1 MTIAK
6 IHGSEHPIRKIFS
19 NDFNFKVPLY
29 QRPYSWTTE
38 QAGEL
43 LDDLVSFIGSDT
55 SVSIDDLSP
64 YFLGSIVLIKEE
76 SQPEAEVVD
85 GQQRL
90 TTLTILLSAL
100 RQSITTPAYSG
111 GMTDY
116 LYQEGKPLEGTP
128 NRYRLKLRERDA
140 EFFRIHIQDADK
152 IAALKKLNAGQ
163 LSDSQQN
170 IRANA
175 MLYLEALGKMSEEQR
190 VRLAQFVVKNCL
202 LVVVSTPDLDSA
214 YRIFSILNDRG
225 LDLSHSDILKS
236 EVIGRIPAKEQEVF
250 NDKWEEA
257 EEELGRDAFSD
268 LFAHTRMIFRKAK
281 AKESILKEFR
291 EFVIKK
297 VGDSKAIIDDVLIPF
312 ADAFSTIQTAS
323 YQSTSGAEHVNQMLT
338 WLGRIDNTDWL
349 PPAILFFARNK
360 SDAKALHGFLTDL
373 ERLAAFLMICRYGIN
388 ERIERY
394 GKLLE
399 AIETKCDLYAADSPL
414 QLADSEYRLLLQELN
429 GDVYRQ
435 VAQRRLYILLR
446 LDSALSDGSATYDHS
461 VISIEHV
468 LPQNPPP
475 SSKWCEWFPTQDL
488 RDQWLHRLGNLLLLN
503 HKKNSSA
510 SNYDFDK
517 KKAAYFTKGGVSPF
531 PLTTQAVGEK
541 EWTTVV
547 VEARQKALLEVLRKV
562 WRVKAEIPTDEP
574 PVTKALSTEE
584 ENGDEGEDI
593 TAVDG
598 GDEKTAKQKSEYDEK
613 ISQLKKEAMS
623 KRNPVEAMQTYL
635 SAPANDD
642 GQTPV
647 QRYEKVDKQR
657 ATLIDGTL
665 KPMVSDY
672 LAGRV
677 SLEDFKPKNDGI
689 NKEHRCWGFQGIKG
703 QMFFNLVVNVAGDA
717 AECDKEIKAAIAV
730 PPTEDVAQNSIN
742 AFASYVRRI
751 GDAHVKA
758 GGSKQGRPKPS
769 SIPFFLSY
777 FWQVQDRTVWP
788 IYYTNAVKTMTALGL
803 WKPSDDLAQ
812 SYITFKHLYEEL
824 AQKFSQAS
832 GKQFDLYGVEHV
844 FWFVGEHPFE
854 D

>member
-43 LDDLVSFIGSDT
+43 LDDLISFIGPDT
-55 SVSIDDLSP
+55 GVSIDDLSP

-100 RQSITTPAYSG
+100 RQTITTPAYAG

-140 EFFRIHIQDADK
+140 EFFRTYVQDAGQ
-152 IAALKKLNAGQ
+152 IATLKKLNAGQ

-175 MLYLEALGKMSEEQR
+175 ILFLEEMGKLPEAQR

-236 EVIGRIPAKEQEVF
+236 EVIGRIPAKEQEAF
-250 NDKWEEA
+250 NDQWEDA

-281 AKESILKEFR
+281 AQETILKEFR

-297 VGDSKAIIDDVLIPF
+297 VADSKLLINEVLIPF
-312 ADAFSTIQTAS
+312 ADAFATIQTAS
-323 YQSTSGAEHVNQMLT
+323 YESTAGAEQVNQMLS
-338 WLGRIDNTDWL
+338 WLGRIDNIDWI

-360 SDAKALHGFLTDL
+360 SDAKALYRFFADL
-373 ERLAAFLMICRYGIN
+373 ERLAAFLMVCRYGIN

-399 AIETKCDLYAADSPL
+399 AIDANADLYANDSPL
-414 QLADSEYRLLLQELN
+414 QLSDTECRQFLKDLN

-435 VAQRRLYILLR
+435 VPKRRLYILLR
-446 LDSALSDGSATYDHS
+446 LDSALSDGSATYDHA

-475 SSKWCEWFPTQDL
+475 ASKWCEWFPTQDL
-488 RDQWLHRLGNLLLLN
+488 RDRWLHRLGNLLLLN

-510 SNYDFDK
+510 SNYEFEK
-517 KKAAYFTKGGVSPF
+517 KKTAYFTKGGVSPF
-531 PLTTQAVGEK
+531 PLTTQAVGET
-541 EWTTVV
+541 EWTVAV
-547 VEARQKALLEVLRKV
+547 VEARQKALLQGLKEV
-562 WRVKAEIPTDEP
+562 WRVKGEVPPDEP
-574 PVTKALSTEE
+574 PARDEPPPDDEE
-584 ENGDEGEDI
+584 DDDGEDI
-593 TAVDG
+593 TGDG
-598 GDEKTAKQKSEYDEK
+598 PGTGKKSEAATKYDEE
-613 ISQLKKEAMS
+613 ISRLKQEALA
-623 KRNPVEAMQTYL
+623 KRNPVEAMRLYL
-635 SAPANDD
+635 GAPPNQY
-642 GQTPV
+642 GQTPA
-647 QRYEKVDKQR
+647 QRYQDADKDR
-657 ATLIDGTL
+657 VALIDDTL
-665 KPMVSDY
+665 KPLVEAY
-672 LAGRV
+672 LGGKV
-677 SLEDFKPKNDGI
+677 PLDEFKTKVDGI
-689 NKEHRCWGFQGIKG
+689 NKRQNRWGFRGIKG
-703 QMFFNLVVNVAGDA
+703 QMFFNIVLKVAPDA
-717 AECDKEIKAAIAV
+717 AECDREISAAIRV
-730 PPTEDVAQNSIN
+730 PADEDTARGRIGR
-742 AFASYVRRI
+742 FASYVRHI
-751 GDAHVKA
+751 GDAHVGA
-758 GGSKQGRPKPS
+758 GGGKQGRPKMG

-777 FWQVQDRTVWP
+777 FWQVQDRGTWP
-788 IYYTNAVKTMTALGL
+788 IYYTNAVKTIRKLGV
-803 WKPSDDLAQ
+803 WQPAGDLADD
-812 SYITFKHLYEEL
+812 YIAFKHLYEDL
-824 AQKFSQAS
+824 AHKFTGAS
-832 GKQFDLYGVEHV
+832 GKRFDLYGVEHV
-844 FWFVGEHPFE
+844 FWFIGEHPFE

>member
-6 IHGSEHPIRKIFS
+6 IHGSEYPIRKIFS

-43 LDDLVSFIGSDT
+43 LDDLASFIGPVSNI
-55 SVSIDDLSP
+55 SIDELSP
-64 YFLGSIVLIKEE
+64 YFLGSIVLIKQE
-76 SQPEAEVVD
+76 SQSEAEVVD

-100 RQSITTPAYSG
+100 RHTITTTAYAG

-128 NRYRLKLRERDA
+128 NRYRLKLRERDE
-140 EFFRIHIQDADK
+140 EFFRKHIQDVGQ

-170 IRANA
+170 IRSNA
-175 MLYLEALGKMSEEQR
+175 MLYLEALGKMSEDQR

-236 EVIGRIPAKEQEVF
+236 EVIGRIPTKEQEAF
-250 NDKWEEA
+250 NDKWEDA

-268 LFAHTRMIFRKAK
+268 LFAHTRMIFRRAK
-281 AKESILKEFR
+281 AKETILKEFR

-297 VGDSKAIIDDVLIPF
+297 FSDSKLLINDVLIPF
-312 ADAFSTIQTAS
+312 ADAFATIQNAS
-323 YQSTSGAEHVNQMLT
+323 YESTAGAEQVNQMLA
-338 WLGRIDNTDWL
+338 WLGRIDNTDWI
-349 PPAILFFARNK
+349 PPAILYFAHNK
-360 SDAKALHGFLTDL
+360 SDPRALYRFFNDL

-399 AIETKCDLYAADSPL
+399 AIDTHTDLYAADSPL
-414 QLADSEYRLLLQELN
+414 QLSDTEYRLLLQELN
-429 GDVYRQ
+429 GEVYRQ
-435 VAQRRLYILLR
+435 VPQRRLYILLR

-475 SSKWCEWFPTQDL
+475 GSKWCEWFPTQDL
-488 RDQWLHRLGNLLLLN
+488 QDHWLHRLGNLLLLN

-510 SNYDFDK
+510 SNYEFDK
-517 KKAAYFTKGGVSPF
+517 KKTAYFTKGGVSPF
-531 PLTTQAVGEK
+531 PLTTQAVGQK
-541 EWTTVV
+541 EWTVAV
-547 VEARQKALLEVLRKV
+547 VEARQKALLEVLKKV
-562 WRVKAEIPTDEP
+562 WRVDADIPDEP
-574 PVTKALSTEE
+574 PVTKTPPPEKE
-584 ENGDEGEDI
+584 DGDEGEAI
-593 TAVDG
+593 TAGDG
-598 GDEKTAKQKSEYDEK
+598 DSGKKVGEKKAYDEK

-623 KRNPVEAMQTYL
+623 KLNPVEAMQLYL

-647 QRYEKVDKQR
+647 QKYEEVDKER
-657 ATLIDGTL
+657 AELIDGTL
-665 KPMVSDY
+665 KPLVDDY
-672 LAGRV
+672 LAGQV
-677 SLEDFKPKNDGI
+677 NLDDFKAKADGI
-689 NKEHRCWGFQGIKG
+689 NKRHNRWGFKGIKG
-703 QMFFNLVVNVAGDA
+703 QMFFNLVVNVDGDA

-730 PPTEDVAQNSIN
+730 PPSEDVARTRIT
-742 AFASYVRRI
+742 AFAGYVRRI

-777 FWQVQDRTVWP
+777 FWQVQDRNMWP
-788 IYYTNAVKTMTALGL
+788 IYYTNAVNTLGAFGL
-803 WKPSDDLAQ
+803 WEPGDDLAEN
-812 SYITFKHLYEEL
+812 YIAFKHLYEEL
-824 AQKFSQAS
+824 AQKFSLAS
-832 GKQFDLYGVEHV
+832 GKPFDLYDVEHV

-854 D
+854 S

>member
-6 IHGSEHPIRKIFS
+6 IHGSEYPIRKIFS

-38 QAGEL
+38 QSGEL
-43 LDDLVSFIGSDT
+43 LDDLVSFIGSDS
-55 SVSIDDLSP
+55 SVSIDELSP

-100 RQSITTPAYSG
+100 RQTITTPAYAG

-140 EFFRIHIQDADK
+140 EFFRSHIQDAGQ

-175 MLYLEALGKMSEEQR
+175 MLYLEALGKMSEDQR

-236 EVIGRIPAKEQEVF
+236 EVIGRIPAKEQAVF

-268 LFAHTRMIFRKAK
+268 LFAHTRMIFRRAK

-297 VGDSKAIIDDVLIPF
+297 VADSKSLIDDVLIPF
-312 ADAFSTIQTAS
+312 ADAFATIQTAS
-323 YQSTSGAEHVNQMLT
+323 YQSTAGAEQVNQMLA
-338 WLGRIDNTDWL
+338 WLGRIDNTDWI
-349 PPAILFFARNK
+349 PPAILHFARNK
-360 SDAKALHGFLTDL
+360 SDAKALHRFLADL

-399 AIETKCDLYAADSPL
+399 AIDTNADLYAADSPM
-414 QLADSEYRLLLQELN
+414 QMSDTEYRLLLQELN

-468 LPQNPPP
+468 FPQNPPP
-475 SSKWCEWFPTQDL
+475 GSKWCEWFPTQDL
-488 RDQWLHRLGNLLLLN
+488 RDHWLHRLGNLLLLN

-517 KKAAYFTKGGVSPF
+517 KKTAYFTKGGVSPF

-541 EWTTVV
+541 EWTAAI
-547 VEARQKALLEVLRKV
+547 VEGRQKALLEVLKTV
-562 WRVKAEIPTDEP
+562 WRVKAEILTYEPTVAKTP
-574 PVTKALSTEE
+574 PPEE
-584 ENGDEGEDI
+584 ENGDEAEDI
-593 TAVDG
+593 TEV
-598 GDEKTAKQKSEYDEK
+598 TA
-613 ISQLKKEAMS
+613 APRRRP
-623 KRNPVEAMQTYL
+623 KRNPHMMRRLVRP
-635 SAPANDD
+635 S
-642 GQTPV
+642 
-647 QRYEKVDKQR
+647 RR
-657 ATLIDGTL
+657 R
-665 KPMVSDY
+665 
-672 LAGRV
+672 LAGCLAAWLHEPGHLR
-677 SLEDFKPKNDGI
+677 
-689 NKEHRCWGFQGIKG
+689 WQA
-703 QMFFNLVVNVAGDA
+703 LVVLPRQDRDCSRVARRSVDQHDAGCSQGKGGARQLPGRSLQAKDA
-717 AECDKEIKAAIAV
+717 APYRRCSLLADPLPFAASART
-730 PPTEDVAQNSIN
+730 PMAGRRWVAQ
-742 AFASYVRRI
+742 R
-751 GDAHVKA
+751 
-758 GGSKQGRPKPS
+758 
-769 SIPFFLSY
+769 
-777 FWQVQDRTVWP
+777 
-788 IYYTNAVKTMTALGL
+788 
-803 WKPSDDLAQ
+803 LAQ
-812 SYITFKHLYEEL
+812 
-824 AQKFSQAS
+824 
-832 GKQFDLYGVEHV
+832 
-844 FWFVGEHPFE
+844 
-854 D
+854 

>member
-6 IHGSEHPIRKIFS
+6 IHGSEYPIRKIFS

-43 LDDLVSFIGSDT
+43 LDDLVSFIGPGS
-55 SVSIDDLSP
+55 SVSIDELSP

-76 SQPEAEVVD
+76 SHPEAEVVD

-100 RQSITTPAYSG
+100 RHTITTPAYAN

-128 NRYRLKLRERDA
+128 NRYRLKLRERDE
-140 EFFRIHIQDADK
+140 EFFRKHIQDAGQ
-152 IAALKKLNAGQ
+152 IATLKKLNAGQ

-175 MLYLEALGKMSEEQR
+175 ILYLEALGKMSEDQR

-236 EVIGRIPAKEQEVF
+236 EVIGRIPAKEQASF
-250 NDKWEEA
+250 NDKWEDA

-268 LFAHTRMIFRKAK
+268 LFAHTRMIFRRAK
-281 AKESILKEFR
+281 AKETILKEFR
-291 EFVIKK
+291 EFVIRK
-297 VGDSKAIIDDVLIPF
+297 VSDSKALINDVLIPF
-312 ADAFSTIQTAS
+312 ADAFATIQTAS
-323 YQSTSGAEHVNQMLT
+323 YESTAGAEQVNEMLA
-338 WLGRIDNTDWL
+338 WLGRIDNTDWI
-349 PPAILFFARNK
+349 PPAIFYFARNK
-360 SDAKALHGFLTDL
+360 SDAKALYRFFADL

-399 AIETKCDLYAADSPL
+399 AIDSNADLYAASSPL
-414 QLADSEYRLLLQELN
+414 QLSDTEYRLLLQELN
-429 GDVYRQ
+429 GEVYRQ
-435 VAQRRLYILLR
+435 VPQRRLYILLR

-468 LPQNPPP
+468 LPQNTPPG
-475 SSKWCEWFPTQDL
+475 SKWCEWFPTQNL
-488 RDQWLHRLGNLLLLN
+488 RDHWLHRLGNLLLLN

-510 SNYDFDK
+510 SNYEFDK
-517 KKAAYFTKGGVSPF
+517 KKTAYFTKGGVSPF

-541 EWTTVV
+541 EWTVPV
-547 VEARQKALLEVLRKV
+547 VEARQKALLDVLKKV
-562 WRVKAEIPTDEP
+562 WRVRADLPTDEP
-574 PVTKALSTEE
+574 PVTRTPPPETVD
-584 ENGDEGEDI
+584 GDEGEEI
-593 TAVDG
+593 TAGDG
-598 GDEKTAKQKSEYDEK
+598 SVKKVGEKSAYDEK

-623 KRNPVEAMQTYL
+623 KRNPVEAMRLYL
-635 SAPANDD
+635 SAPTSDD

-647 QRYEKVDKQR
+647 QRYEEVDKER
-657 ATLIDGTL
+657 AALIDGTL
-665 KPMVSDY
+665 KPLVDDY

-677 SLEDFKPKNDGI
+677 TLEDFKAKADGI
-689 NKEHRCWGFQGIKG
+689 NKRHNRWGFKGIKG

-717 AECDKEIKAAIAV
+717 AECDKEIKAAIAA
-730 PPTEDVAQNSIN
+730 PPSEDVARTRIK
-742 AFASYVRRI
+742 AFADYVRRI

-777 FWQVQDRTVWP
+777 FWQVQDRHAWP
-788 IYYTNAVKTMTALGL
+788 IYYTNAVNTMGALGL
-803 WKPSDDLAQ
+803 WQPGDDLAEN
-812 SYITFKHLYEEL
+812 YIAFKHLYEEL
-824 AQKFSQAS
+824 SQKFSQAT
-832 GKQFDLYGVEHV
+832 GKPFDLYGVEHV
-844 FWFVGEHPFE
+844 FWFIGEHPFE
-854 D
+854 S

>member
-6 IHGSEHPIRKIFS
+6 IHGSEYPIRKIFS
-19 NDFNFKVPLY
+19 NDFNFKIPLY

-43 LDDLVSFIGSDT
+43 FDDLVSFIGLDS
-55 SVSIDDLSP
+55 SVSIDEISP

-100 RQSITTPAYSG
+100 RHTITTPTYAG

-140 EFFRIHIQDADK
+140 DFFRTYIQDAGQ

-175 MLYLEALGKMSEEQR
+175 MLYLEALGKLSEDQR

-236 EVIGRIPAKEQEVF
+236 EVIGRIPAKEQQAF
-250 NDKWEEA
+250 NDKWEDA
-257 EEELGRDAFSD
+257 EEELGREAFSD
-268 LFAHTRMIFRKAK
+268 LFAHTRMIFRRAK
-281 AKESILKEFR
+281 AKETILKEFR

-297 VGDSKAIIDDVLIPF
+297 VSDSKALINDVLIPF
-312 ADAFSTIQTAS
+312 ADAFATIQTAS
-323 YQSTSGAEHVNQMLT
+323 YESTAGAEQVNQMLV
-338 WLGRIDNTDWL
+338 WLGRIDNTDWI
-349 PPAILFFARNK
+349 PPAILYFARNK
-360 SDAKALHGFLTDL
+360 SDAKALHRFFTDL

-399 AIETKCDLYAADSPL
+399 AIDTNADLYAADSPL
-414 QLADSEYRLLLQELN
+414 QLSDDEYRLLLRELN

-435 VAQRRLYILLR
+435 VPQRRLYILLR

-475 SSKWCEWFPTQDL
+475 GSKWCEWFPTQDL
-488 RDQWLHRLGNLLLLN
+488 RDHWLHRLGNLLLLN

-510 SNYDFDK
+510 SNYEFDK
-517 KKAAYFTKGGVSPF
+517 KKTAYFTKGGVSPF
-531 PLTTQAVGEK
+531 PLTTQAVSEK
-541 EWTTVV
+541 EWTAAV

-562 WRVKAEIPTDEP
+562 WRVKAEIPADEP
-574 PVTKALSTEE
+574 PANKTTPPEE
-584 ENGDEGEDI
+584 EDTEAEDI
-593 TAVDG
+593 TASDG
-598 GDEKTAKQKSEYDEK
+598 DSGKKVREKTKYDEQ

-623 KRNPVEAMQTYL
+623 SRNPVEAMKLYL

-647 QRYEKVDKQR
+647 QRYEEVDKER
-657 ATLIDGTL
+657 AALIDGTL
-665 KPMVSDY
+665 KPLVGDY

-677 SLEDFKPKNDGI
+677 PLEDFKAKVDGI
-689 NKEHRCWGFQGIKG
+689 NKRHNRWGFRGIKG
-703 QMFFNLVVNVAGDA
+703 QMFFNQVVNVASDA

-730 PPTEDVAQNSIN
+730 PPSEDVARTRIN
-742 AFASYVRRI
+742 AFAGYVRRI
-751 GDAHVKA
+751 GGTHVKA
-758 GGSKQGRPKPS
+758 GGSKQSRPKPS

-777 FWQVQDRTVWP
+777 FWQVQDRHTWP
-788 IYYTNAVKTMTALGL
+788 IYYTNAVNTLSALGL
-803 WKPSDDLAQ
+803 WQPGDDLAEN
-812 SYITFKHLYEEL
+812 YLAFKHLHEDL

-832 GKQFDLYGVEHV
+832 GTPFDLYGVEHV
-844 FWFVGEHPFE
+844 FWFIGEHPFE
-854 D
+854 S

>member
-43 LDDLVSFIGSDT
+43 LDDLISFIGPDT
-55 SVSIDDLSP
+55 GVSIDELSP

-100 RQSITTPAYSG
+100 RHTITTPAYSG

-116 LYQEGKPLEGTP
+116 LYQEGKPLEGTA
-128 NRYRLKLRERDA
+128 NRYRLRLRERDA
-140 EFFRIHIQDADK
+140 DFFRTHVQDAGQ

-175 MLYLEALGKMSEEQR
+175 MLYLEALGKLSEDQR

-236 EVIGRIPAKEQEVF
+236 EVIGAIPPKEQAAF
-250 NDKWEEA
+250 NDKWEDA

-268 LFAHTRMIFRKAK
+268 LFAHTRMIFRRAK
-281 AKESILKEFR
+281 AKETILKEFR

-297 VGDSKAIIDDVLIPF
+297 MTDSKLLINEVLIPF
-312 ADAFSTIQTAS
+312 ADAFATIQTAS
-323 YQSTSGAEHVNQMLT
+323 YESTAGADQVNQMLA
-338 WLGRIDNTDWL
+338 WLGRIDNTDWI
-349 PPAILFFARNK
+349 PPAIFYLARNK
-360 SDAKALHGFLTDL
+360 SDAKSLYRFFTDL

-399 AIETKCDLYAADSPL
+399 AIDTKTDLYTANSPL
-414 QLADSEYRLLLQELN
+414 QLSDTEYLLFLQELN
-429 GDVYRQ
+429 GEVYRQ
-435 VAQRRLYILLR
+435 VPQRRLYILLR

-475 SSKWCEWFPTQDL
+475 GSKWCEWFPTPDL
-488 RDQWLHRLGNLLLLN
+488 RDHWLHRLGNLLLLN

-510 SNYDFDK
+510 SNYEFDK

-541 EWTTVV
+541 EWTAAV
-547 VEARQKALLEVLRKV
+547 VEARQKALLEVLKKA
-562 WRVKAEIPTDEP
+562 WRVRADIPTDEP
-574 PVTKALSTEE
+574 PVTKTPPPEE
-584 ENGDEGEDI
+584 EDGDEGEVI
-593 TAVDG
+593 TAGDG
-598 GDEKTAKQKSEYDEK
+598 GSGKKGPETTAYDEKT
-613 ISQLKKEAMS
+613 SQLKKEAMS
-623 KRNPVEAMQTYL
+623 KRSPIEAMQLYL
-635 SAPANDD
+635 NAPANK
-642 GQTPV
+642 GGKTPA
-647 QRYEKVDKQR
+647 QMDENLDKDR
-657 ATLIDGTL
+657 ATLIDTRL
-665 KPMVSDY
+665 KPLVADY
-672 LAGRV
+672 LSGK
-677 SLEDFKPKNDGI
+677 SPLETFKSKTDGT
-689 NKEHRCWGFQGIKG
+689 NKEHRLWGFQGIKG
-703 QMFFNLVVNVAGDA
+703 QMFFNMVVKVAGNA

-730 PPTEDVAQNSIN
+730 PPSEDVARTRIT
-742 AFASYVRRI
+742 AFAGYVRGI

-758 GGSKQGRPKPS
+758 GGGKQGRPKLS
-769 SIPFFLSY
+769 SVPFFLSY
-777 FWQVQDRTVWP
+777 FWQVQDRQTWP
-788 IYYTNAVKTMTALGL
+788 IYYTNAVNTLGALGL
-803 WKPSDDLAQ
+803 WQPDDDLAE
-812 SYITFKHLYEEL
+812 SYIGFKHLYEEL

-844 FWFVGEHPFE
+844 FWFLGDHPLKS
-854 D
+854 

>member
-29 QRPYSWTTE
+29 QRPYSWATE

-43 LDDLVSFIGSDT
+43 LDDLISFIGLDS
-55 SVSIDDLSP
+55 SVSIDELSP

-100 RQSITTPAYSG
+100 RHTITTPAYSG

-128 NRYRLKLRERDA
+128 NRYRLRLRERDE
-140 EFFRIHIQDADK
+140 EFFRKHIQDAGQ

-175 MLYLEALGKMSEEQR
+175 MLYLEALGKMSEDQR

-236 EVIGRIPAKEQEVF
+236 EVIGRIPSKEQAAF
-250 NDKWEEA
+250 NDKWEDA

-268 LFAHTRMIFRKAK
+268 LFAHTRMIFRRAK
-281 AKESILKEFR
+281 AKETILKEFR

-297 VGDSKAIIDDVLIPF
+297 VSDSKALINDVLIPF
-312 ADAFSTIQTAS
+312 ADAFATIQTAS
-323 YQSTSGAEHVNQMLT
+323 YESTAGAEQVNQMLA
-338 WLGRIDNTDWL
+338 WLGRIDNTDWI
-349 PPAILFFARNK
+349 PPAILYFARNK
-360 SDAKALHGFLTDL
+360 SDAKALHGFFTDL

-399 AIETKCDLYAADSPL
+399 AIDTNADLYAADSPL
-414 QLADSEYRLLLQELN
+414 QLSDTEYRLLLQELN
-429 GDVYRQ
+429 GEIYRQ
-435 VAQRRLYILLR
+435 VPQRRLYILLR

-475 SSKWCEWFPTQDL
+475 GSKWCEWFSTQDL
-488 RDQWLHRLGNLLLLN
+488 RDHWLHRLGNLLLLN

-510 SNYDFDK
+510 SNYEFNK
-517 KKAAYFTKGGVSPF
+517 KKTAYFTKGGVSPF

-541 EWTTVV
+541 EWTVAV
-547 VEARQKALLEVLRKV
+547 VEARQKALLEVLKTV
-562 WRVKAEIPTDEP
+562 WRVKAEIPTDQP
-574 PVTKALSTEE
+574 PVSKTPPPEE

-593 TAVDG
+593 TA
-598 GDEKTAKQKSEYDEK
+598 GDSGSEKKAQEKSAYDEK

-623 KRNPVEAMQTYL
+623 KKNPVEAMHLYL

-647 QRYEKVDKQR
+647 QKYEEVDKDR

-665 KPMVSDY
+665 KPLVADY
-672 LAGRV
+672 LGGK
-677 SLEDFKPKNDGI
+677 SPLETFKPKNDGI
-689 NKEHRCWGFQGIKG
+689 NKEHRRWGFQGIKG
-703 QMFFNLVVNVAGDA
+703 QMFFNLVVNVAGDP

-730 PPTEDVAQNSIN
+730 PANEDAARSQIN

-758 GGSKQGRPKPS
+758 GRSKQGRPKPS

-777 FWQVQDRTVWP
+777 FWQVQDRHTWP
-788 IYYTNAVKTMTALGL
+788 IYYTNAVNTMSVLGL
-803 WKPSDDLAQ
+803 WKPDADLAEN
-812 SYITFKHLYEEL
+812 YIAFKHLYEDL

-832 GKQFDLYGVEHV
+832 GKPFDLYGVEHV

-854 D
+854 S